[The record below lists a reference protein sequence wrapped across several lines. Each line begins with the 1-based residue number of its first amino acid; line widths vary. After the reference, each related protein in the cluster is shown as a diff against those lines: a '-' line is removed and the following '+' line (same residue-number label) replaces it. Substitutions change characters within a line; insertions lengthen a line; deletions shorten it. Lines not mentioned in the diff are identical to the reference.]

1 VFDTKGKMRSA
12 AYGGDVR
19 LSFDITKEAKVENGT
34 SYMKGTSIR
43 TKDLAIYELD
53 QRTGVWNKMPDS
65 QVDELTGTV
74 SVPLRHNG
82 TYALGGSPN
91 YDLSSAHAYPVPYRP
106 GRDPNGIRFSGISN
120 QGSIKIFT
128 LDGQLVKSFTFDSGP
143 GWVEWNPVTSDG
155 GDPVGSDVYLYVIE
169 NDQQR
174 KVGKLMVIR

>member
-1 VFDTKGKMRSA
+1 M
-12 AYGGDVR
+12 
-19 LSFDITKEAKVENGT
+19 KE
-34 SYMKGTSIR
+34 TSIR
-43 TKDLAIYELD
+43 TKDLVIYELD

-65 QVDELTGTV
+65 QVDEVTGTV

-128 LDGQLVKSFTFDSGP
+128 LDGQLVKSFTFDMRTRLGGVEPCYERRGRP
-143 GWVEWNPVTSDG
+143 GGIGRVPVCD
-155 GDPVGSDVYLYVIE
+155 
-169 NDQQR
+169 
-174 KVGKLMVIR
+174 